1 MLAEKIRSWV
11 CLVDISQHFVE
22 VVRKVFESRHHP
34 QGQKLSSH
42 GALVRGLEP
51 ATETVEC
58 RLVKRPRTISDDGVR
73 KPLGLAQIL
82 ELSESAGFAEP
93 ITLQSHVIHDNGL
106 QLILSQPVEC
116 LFHVETLVDL

>member
-1 MLAEKIRSWV
+1 MIAEKIRSWI
-11 CLVDISQHFVE
+11 CLVDISQHLVE
-22 VVRKVFESRHHP
+22 VIGKVFKSRHHP
-34 QGQKLSSH
+34 QGQELSSH
-42 GALVRGLEP
+42 GALVGGLEA

-58 RLVKRPRTISDDGVR
+58 GLIKCSRTISDDGVR

-106 QLILSQPVEC
+106 QFILSQPVEC